1 MNKKLFED
9 IGKRVKKRRIELGYT
24 QEYLAEKMD
33 VSIQMISG
41 TESGKK
47 ALKLEN
53 FIKFCEILETTPD
66 YLIKGRDPASI
77 LIEEMKQLTDTQI
90 ERINAVIKQCIE
102 MCKEQNEQSEYSI
115 QFTLYTKL
123 LTYIEYEIY
132 NFYRE

>member
-1 MNKKLFED
+1 MS
-9 IGKRVKKRRIELGYT
+9 LGIRKSIW
-24 QEYLAEKMD
+24 LKKMD

-66 YLIKGRDPASI
+66 YLIKGRDPTSI
-77 LIEEMKQLTDTQI
+77 LIEEMERLTDTQI

-102 MCKEQNEQSEYSI
+102 MCKEQNEQ
-115 QFTLYTKL
+115 
-123 LTYIEYEIY
+123 
-132 NFYRE
+132 

>member
-47 ALKLEN
+47 ALKQN
-53 FIKFCEILETTPD
+53 FVKF
-66 YLIKGRDPASI
+66 S
-77 LIEEMKQLTDTQI
+77 
-90 ERINAVIKQCIE
+90 
-102 MCKEQNEQSEYSI
+102 
-115 QFTLYTKL
+115 KL
-123 LTYIEYEIY
+123 LPTI
-132 NFYRE
+132 

>member
-102 MCKEQNEQSEYSI
+102 MCKEQNEH
-115 QFTLYTKL
+115 
-123 LTYIEYEIY
+123 
-132 NFYRE
+132 

>member
-53 FIKFCEILETTPD
+53 FIKFCKILETTPD

-102 MCKEQNEQSEYSI
+102 MCKEQNEQ
-115 QFTLYTKL
+115 
-123 LTYIEYEIY
+123 
-132 NFYRE
+132 

>member
-9 IGKRVKKRRIELGYT
+9 IGTRVKKRRIELGYT

-102 MCKEQNEQSEYSI
+102 MCKEQNEQ
-115 QFTLYTKL
+115 
-123 LTYIEYEIY
+123 
-132 NFYRE
+132 

>member
-66 YLIKGRDPASI
+66 YLIKVRDPASI

-102 MCKEQNEQSEYSI
+102 MCKEQNEQ
-115 QFTLYTKL
+115 
-123 LTYIEYEIY
+123 
-132 NFYRE
+132 

>member
-66 YLIKGRDPASI
+66 YLIKGRGEYLRKACR
-77 LIEEMKQLTDTQI
+77 QI
-90 ERINAVIKQCIE
+90 VGRHQRF
-102 MCKEQNEQSEYSI
+102 YSGGRRGYFHRGSGSAA
-115 QFTLYTKL
+115 Q
-123 LTYIEYEIY
+123 
-132 NFYRE
+132 

>member
-1 MNKKLFED
+1 MNKKLFQD

-53 FIKFCEILETTPD
+53 FIKIREILETTP
-66 YLIKGRDPASI
+66 
-77 LIEEMKQLTDTQI
+77 
-90 ERINAVIKQCIE
+90 
-102 MCKEQNEQSEYSI
+102 
-115 QFTLYTKL
+115 
-123 LTYIEYEIY
+123 
-132 NFYRE
+132 

>member
-66 YLIKGRDPASI
+66 YQIKGRDPASI
-77 LIEEMKQLTDTQI
+77 LIEEMEQLTDTQI

-102 MCKEQNEQSEYSI
+102 MCKEQNEQQEIVASRILNSI
-115 QFTLYTKL
+115 
-123 LTYIEYEIY
+123 YIIY
-132 NFYRE
+132 KTIDIYRV

>member
-41 TESGKK
+41 TESGKIE
-47 ALKLEN
+47 LKLEN

-77 LIEEMKQLTDTQI
+77 LIEEMEQLTDTQI
-90 ERINAVIKQCIE
+90 KRINAVIKQCIE
-102 MCKEQNEQSEYSI
+102 MCKEQNEQ
-115 QFTLYTKL
+115 
-123 LTYIEYEIY
+123 
-132 NFYRE
+132 

>member
-53 FIKFCEILETTPD
+53 FIKFCEILD

-77 LIEEMKQLTDTQI
+77 LIEEMEQLTDTQI

-102 MCKEQNEQSEYSI
+102 MCKEQNEQ
-115 QFTLYTKL
+115 
-123 LTYIEYEIY
+123 
-132 NFYRE
+132 

>member
-9 IGKRVKKRRIELGYT
+9 IGKRVKKRRIELVYT
-24 QEYLAEKMD
+24 HEYLSEKID
-33 VSIQMISG
+33 VSIHMISG
-41 TESGKK
+41 KESGNK

-102 MCKEQNEQSEYSI
+102 MCKEQNEQ
-115 QFTLYTKL
+115 
-123 LTYIEYEIY
+123 
-132 NFYRE
+132 

>member
-47 ALKLEN
+47 VLKLEN

-66 YLIKGRDPASI
+66 YLIKGRDPTSI
-77 LIEEMKQLTDTQI
+77 LIEEMEQLTDTQI

-102 MCKEQNEQSEYSI
+102 MCKEQNEQ
-115 QFTLYTKL
+115 
-123 LTYIEYEIY
+123 
-132 NFYRE
+132 

>member
-9 IGKRVKKRRIELGYT
+9 IGKRVKKRRIELGYM

-102 MCKEQNEQSEYSI
+102 MCKEQNEQ
-115 QFTLYTKL
+115 
-123 LTYIEYEIY
+123 
-132 NFYRE
+132 

>member
-24 QEYLAEKMD
+24 QEYFAEKMD

-77 LIEEMKQLTDTQI
+77 LIEEMERLTDTQI
-90 ERINAVIKQCIE
+90 ERINVVIKQCIE
-102 MCKEQNEQSEYSI
+102 MCKEQNEQ
-115 QFTLYTKL
+115 
-123 LTYIEYEIY
+123 
-132 NFYRE
+132 

>member
-53 FIKFCEILETTPD
+53 FIKICEILETTPD

-102 MCKEQNEQSEYSI
+102 MCKEQNEQ
-115 QFTLYTKL
+115 
-123 LTYIEYEIY
+123 
-132 NFYRE
+132 

>member
-66 YLIKGRDPASI
+66 YLIKGRDPTSI
-77 LIEEMKQLTDTQI
+77 QI

-102 MCKEQNEQSEYSI
+102 MCKEQNEQ
-115 QFTLYTKL
+115 
-123 LTYIEYEIY
+123 
-132 NFYRE
+132 

>member
-24 QEYLAEKMD
+24 REYLAEKMD

-102 MCKEQNEQSEYSI
+102 MCKEQNEQ
-115 QFTLYTKL
+115 
-123 LTYIEYEIY
+123 
-132 NFYRE
+132 

>member
-41 TESGKK
+41 TVSGKK

-102 MCKEQNEQSEYSI
+102 MCKEQNEQ
-115 QFTLYTKL
+115 
-123 LTYIEYEIY
+123 
-132 NFYRE
+132 

>member
-47 ALKLEN
+47 TLKLEN

-66 YLIKGRDPASI
+66 YLIKGRDPTSI
-77 LIEEMKQLTDTQI
+77 LIEEMERLTDTQI

-102 MCKEQNEQSEYSI
+102 MCKEQNEQ
-115 QFTLYTKL
+115 
-123 LTYIEYEIY
+123 
-132 NFYRE
+132 

>member
-41 TESGKK
+41 TESGKI

-77 LIEEMKQLTDTQI
+77 LIEEMEQLTDTQI
-90 ERINAVIKQCIE
+90 KRINAVIKQCIE
-102 MCKEQNEQSEYSI
+102 MCKEQNE
-115 QFTLYTKL
+115 
-123 LTYIEYEIY
+123 
-132 NFYRE
+132 

>member
-102 MCKEQNEQSEYSI
+102 MCKDQYEQ
-115 QFTLYTKL
+115 
-123 LTYIEYEIY
+123 
-132 NFYRE
+132 

>member
-53 FIKFCEILETTPD
+53 FIKFFEILETTPD
-66 YLIKGRDPASI
+66 YLIKGRDPTSI
-77 LIEEMKQLTDTQI
+77 LIEEMEQLTDTQI

-102 MCKEQNEQSEYSI
+102 MCKEQNEQ
-115 QFTLYTKL
+115 
-123 LTYIEYEIY
+123 
-132 NFYRE
+132 

>member
-47 ALKLEN
+47 ALKL
-53 FIKFCEILETTPD
+53 D
-66 YLIKGRDPASI
+66 
-77 LIEEMKQLTDTQI
+77 
-90 ERINAVIKQCIE
+90 
-102 MCKEQNEQSEYSI
+102 
-115 QFTLYTKL
+115 
-123 LTYIEYEIY
+123 
-132 NFYRE
+132 

>member
-90 ERINAVIKQCIE
+90 ERITAVIKQCIE
-102 MCKEQNEQSEYSI
+102 MCKEQNEQ
-115 QFTLYTKL
+115 
-123 LTYIEYEIY
+123 
-132 NFYRE
+132 

>member
-1 MNKKLFED
+1 MNQKLFED

-53 FIKFCEILETTPD
+53 FIKFCDILETTPD
-66 YLIKGRDPASI
+66 YLIYGRNPTSV
-77 LIEEMKQLTDTQI
+77 LIEEMEKLTDMQR
-90 ERINAVIKQCIE
+90 ERIKEVVRQCIE
-102 MCKEQNEQSEYSI
+102 MCKEQN
-115 QFTLYTKL
+115 
-123 LTYIEYEIY
+123 
-132 NFYRE
+132 REGQ

>member
-9 IGKRVKKRRIELGYT
+9 IGKRVKKRRIELGKT

-53 FIKFCEILETTPD
+53 FIKFCDILETTPD

-77 LIEEMKQLTDTQI
+77 LIEEMEQLTDTQI

-102 MCKEQNEQSEYSI
+102 MCKEQNEQ
-115 QFTLYTKL
+115 
-123 LTYIEYEIY
+123 
-132 NFYRE
+132 

>member
-41 TESGKK
+41 TESCKN

-77 LIEEMKQLTDTQI
+77 LIEEMEQLTDTQI

-102 MCKEQNEQSEYSI
+102 MCKEQNEQ
-115 QFTLYTKL
+115 
-123 LTYIEYEIY
+123 
-132 NFYRE
+132 

>member
-53 FIKFCEILETTPD
+53 S
-66 YLIKGRDPASI
+66 R
-77 LIEEMKQLTDTQI
+77 
-90 ERINAVIKQCIE
+90 N
-102 MCKEQNEQSEYSI
+102 YSRL
-115 QFTLYTKL
+115 FDKRT
-123 LTYIEYEIY
+123 
-132 NFYRE
+132 

>member
-33 VSIQMISG
+33 VSIQMFSG

-102 MCKEQNEQSEYSI
+102 MCKEQNEQ
-115 QFTLYTKL
+115 
-123 LTYIEYEIY
+123 
-132 NFYRE
+132 

>member
-53 FIKFCEILETTPD
+53 FIEFCEILETTPD

-102 MCKEQNEQSEYSI
+102 MCKEQNEQ
-115 QFTLYTKL
+115 
-123 LTYIEYEIY
+123 
-132 NFYRE
+132 

>member
-77 LIEEMKQLTDTQI
+77 LIEEMEQLTDTQI

-102 MCKEQNEQSEYSI
+102 MCKEQNEQWEIVASRILNSI
-115 QFTLYTKL
+115 
-123 LTYIEYEIY
+123 YIIYKTIEIY
-132 NFYRE
+132 RV

>member
-53 FIKFCEILETTPD
+53 IIKFCEILETTPD

-102 MCKEQNEQSEYSI
+102 MCKEQNEQ
-115 QFTLYTKL
+115 
-123 LTYIEYEIY
+123 
-132 NFYRE
+132 